1 MTQNTVWDDALIDSR
16 RRFELLGCKG
26 ITLWMTGLSGSGK
39 STIAKHLE
47 RALLV
52 RGVRTYRLDGDNLRH
67 GLNHD
72 LGFSPED
79 RSENVRRTAEVSALL
94 ADSGCVVIASL
105 ISPLR
110 CDRKRARE
118 IHEQRGLSW
127 REIWVDTPLAV
138 CEARDPKGLYQRA
151 REGEIKSFTG
161 IDAPYEAP
169 QSPHLHLRTES
180 QSLEQCVQECERLLV
195 KSKAIEGPRR

>member
-16 RRFELLGCKG
+16 RRFELLGCQG

-52 RGVRTYRLDGDNLRH
+52 RGVHTYRLDGDNLRH

-110 CDRKRARE
+110 SDRKRARE

-195 KSKAIEGPRR
+195 KSKAI